1 MKKICTFNENAD
13 NILAFLQLMALVI
26 ILGPS
31 PKEKKFLLGF
41 LKVFLFLDWQQAS
54 QHAIFFFARL
64 PQIWENFQVG
74 CWSNL

>member
-31 PKEKKFLLGF
+31 PKEVSVRFSEGLSL
-41 LKVFLFLDWQQAS
+41 S
-54 QHAIFFFARL
+54 
-64 PQIWENFQVG
+64 
-74 CWSNL
+74 